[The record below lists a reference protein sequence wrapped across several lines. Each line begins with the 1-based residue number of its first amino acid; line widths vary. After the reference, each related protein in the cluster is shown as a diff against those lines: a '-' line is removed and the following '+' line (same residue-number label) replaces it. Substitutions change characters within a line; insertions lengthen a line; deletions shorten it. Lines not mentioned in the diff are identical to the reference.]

1 MKVLKDYLSKNE
13 AAGRIRPSQSR
24 AGAPIL
30 FVPKADG
37 GLRLCVDY
45 RGLNKI
51 TVKNRY
57 PLPLISEI
65 LDRIQGAQ
73 YFTKLDIKD
82 AYYRIRI
89 REGDEWKTA
98 FRTRYGY
105 YEYLVM
111 PFSLINTPATF

>member
-1 MKVLKDYLSKNE
+1 MS
-13 AAGRIRPSQSR
+13 P

-30 FVPKADG
+30 FVPKG
-37 GLRLCVDY
+37 NRELRLCVDY
-45 RGLNKI
+45 KGLNKI
-51 TVKNRY
+51 TAKNRH
-57 PLPLISEI
+57 PLHLISEI
-65 LDRIQGAQ
+65 LDRLSGAK
-73 YFTKLDIKD
+73 FFSKIDIKE

-111 PFSLINTPATF
+111 LFGLINTSDTFKVIFIMFCMAI